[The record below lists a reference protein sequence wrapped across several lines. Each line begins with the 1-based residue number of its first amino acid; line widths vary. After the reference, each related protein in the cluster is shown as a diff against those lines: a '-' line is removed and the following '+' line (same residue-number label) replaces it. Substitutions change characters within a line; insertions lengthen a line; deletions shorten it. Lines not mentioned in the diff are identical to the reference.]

1 MTILDST
8 TTSTEN
14 LLDEID
20 QYGFVVIDNFLPVSA
35 IQALNAQAKA
45 LQQAGSLRQAGVG
58 KAAPNQIIGKVR
70 NDSIYWLDAI
80 GQSAEQETYLKRMM
94 ELQASLNRHFFLGLF
109 EFETHFAIYPPGG
122 VYHKHLDQFKGQ
134 QERQVSAIL
143 YLNEAWQVKDG
154 GELRLYLGGTT
165 DQSFLDIA
173 PLGGRM
179 ILFLSGKFF
188 HEVLPATRE
197 RISLTGWFRT
207 RGKDLS

>member
-1 MTILDST
+1 MTIIDST
-8 TTSTEN
+8 TTSIEN
-14 LLDEID
+14 LLEEID
-20 QYGFVVIDNFLPVSA
+20 QHGYVVIDNFLQNST

-45 LQQAGSLRQAGVG
+45 LQQTGSMRPAGVG

-70 NDSIYWLDAI
+70 GDSIYWLDTC
-80 GQSAEQETYLKRMM
+80 GQSAEQEMYLDRML
-94 ELQASLNRHFFLGLF
+94 ELRTSLNRHFFLGLF

-143 YLNEAWQVKDG
+143 YLNKDWHAEDG
-154 GELRLYLGGTT
+154 GELRLYLGGTA
-165 DQSFLDIA
+165 DQTFLDIA
-173 PLGGRM
+173 PIGGRM

-188 HEVLPATRE
+188 HEVLPARRE

-207 RGKDLS
+207 RAKDLA

>member
-20 QYGFVVIDNFLPVSA
+20 QHGFVVIDNFLPA
-35 IQALNAQAKA
+35 PTIQALSAQAKA
-45 LQQAGSLRQAGVG
+45 LQQSGSLRQAGVG
-58 KAAPNQIIGKVR
+58 KAAPNQITGKVR
-70 NDSIYWLDAI
+70 NDSIYWLDTI
-80 GQSAEQETYLKRMM
+80 GQSAEQATYLKRMM
-94 ELQASLNRHFFLGLF
+94 ELQESLNRYFFLGLF

-143 YLNEAWQVKDG
+143 YLNEAWQAKDG
-154 GELRLYLGGTT
+154 GELRLYLGRTA
-165 DQSFLDIA
+165 DQSFMDIA
-173 PLGGRM
+173 PLSGRM

>member
-8 TTSTEN
+8 TTTKDN
-14 LLDEID
+14 LLDEFD
-20 QYGFVVIDNFLPVSA
+20 QHGYVVIDSFLPSTT
-35 IQALNAQAKA
+35 IQALSSQARA
-45 LQQAGSLRQAGVG
+45 LQQAGNMRPAGVG
-58 KAAPNQIIGKVR
+58 KASSNQIIGKVR
-70 NDSIYWLDAI
+70 SDSIYWLDAN
-80 GQSAEQETYLKRMM
+80 GQTVEQETYLQRMNV
-94 ELQASLNRHFFLGLF
+94 LRTDLNRHFFLGLF

-143 YLNEAWQVKDG
+143 YLNQDWQAEDG

-165 DQSFLDIA
+165 DQSFLDI
-173 PLGGRM
+173 PPIGGRM

-207 RGKDLS
+207 RSQELP

>member
-14 LLDEID
+14 LLDEFD
-20 QYGFVVIDNFLPVSA
+20 RHGYVVIDNFLPGKT
-35 IQALNAQAKA
+35 IQALSYQARA
-45 LQQAGSLRQAGVG
+45 LQQAGNMRLAGVG
-58 KAAPNQIIGKVR
+58 KTTANQIIGKVR
-70 NDSIYWLDAI
+70 SDSIYWLDAN
-80 GQSAEQETYLKRMM
+80 GQTIEQETYLQRMN
-94 ELQASLNRHFFLGLF
+94 ELRTDLNRHFFLGLF

-134 QERQVSAIL
+134 HERQVSAIL
-143 YLNEAWQVKDG
+143 YLNQDWQAEDG
-154 GELRLYLGGTT
+154 GELRLFLGGTA
-165 DQSFLDIA
+165 DQSFLDIQ
-173 PLGGRM
+173 PIGGRM

-207 RGKDLS
+207 RSKELP